1 MKMQRAGNGSAK
13 AGKGSGKSYL
23 PIATNDASESDEEV
37 GNALIREKGIEMVAK
52 RSSEEKREGMAVV
65 LSKED
70 DQIGDLAGEGDGE
83 GNDIDD
89 DEEEVEISYTSC
101 VLWLVIITLLIAV
114 LSEAISDT
122 IEKAAQSAGISAIF
136 ISAIILPIV
145 GNAAEHAGAILF
157 AMKGK
162 LDLSLGVAIGSTT
175 QIALCV
181 LPFLVLLAW
190 AFKLNLDLNF
200 GAYETLTLFLATIC
214 VTFGI
219 KDGVSTWMTGLIFIA
234 SYVIIA
240 VGFLFHKNESLSS

>member
-1 MKMQRAGNGSAK
+1 MGKDSAVKMQRAGNV
-13 AGKGSGKSYL
+13 SGKSSGKYQS
-23 PIATNDASESDEEV
+23 IASNDGESDEEV
-37 GNALIREKGIEMVAK
+37 GNVIQEKAIEMVSK
-52 RSSEEKREGMAVV
+52 QSSAPNGEELVG
-65 LSKED
+65 KEAD
-70 DQIGDLAGEGDGE
+70 GEGDGA
-83 GNDIDD
+83 DDD
-89 DEEEVEISYTSC
+89 DEEELEISYNSC
-101 VLWLVIITLLIAV
+101 ILWLVIITLLIAV

-145 GNAAEHAGAILF
+145 GNAAEHAGAVLF

-162 LDLSLGVAIGSTT
+162 LDLALGVAMGSST

-190 AFKLNLDLNF
+190 AFNLNLDLNF

-219 KDGVSTWMTGLIFIA
+219 KDGVSTWMTGLIFVA
-234 SYVIIA
+234 SYLIIS
-240 VGFLFHKNESLSS
+240 VGFLFHKDESLSS